1 MTMSM
6 TPALAS
12 LSKFFS
18 KFFHEGLPIALA
30 SVVAAML
37 VGQYTRLPAS
47 TPIVV
52 QSPPLPGA
60 QAKAQALSDEH
71 ELILELLKRDAEVK
85 RVTDAAQEDGSKTG
99 KLGASA
105 QERPARARIVT
116 TERILPQPPA
126 RPTADKKLAARE
138 PRSTVPTPVA
148 VASTLGEVEERFV
161 EEAVSENPDLVGG
174 VRGWVA
180 NAAQLPGRLW
190 AAAYRPLDEAP
201 RPRMPGQVVRAVRGI
216 VANAAHLP
224 AQLWGAADQ
233 QNDQAP
239 TPPMSVPDAGLTT
252 PQADVS
258 HLSQP

>member
-52 QSPPLPGA
+52 QSPPLPEA

-71 ELILELLKRDAEVK
+71 ELILELLKRDAEGK
-85 RVTDAAQEDGSKTG
+85 RVSDAAQEDGSKPG

-105 QERPARARIVT
+105 QEGPARARLVT
-116 TERILPQPPA
+116 TERILPQPPV
-126 RPTADKKLAARE
+126 RPTAEKKMAARG
-138 PRSTVPTPVA
+138 PRSTVPTPIA
-148 VASTLGEVEERFV
+148 VASTPGDVEERLV
-161 EEAVSENPDLVGG
+161 EEAVSENPDVGS

-180 NAAQLPGRLW
+180 NAAQLPVRLW
-190 AAAYRPLDEAP
+190 TAAYRPIDEAP
-201 RPRMPGQVVRAVRGI
+201 RPRMPGQVVRAVRGF
-216 VANAAHLP
+216 AATAAHLP
-224 AQLWGAADQ
+224 AQLWGAADRQ
-233 QNDQAP
+233 IDQAP
-239 TPPMSVPDAGLTT
+239 TPRMPAPDAGLTT
-252 PQADVS
+252 PQAAVS
-258 HLSQP
+258 HLSPP